1 MIKIFRNIRKSLIM
15 ENKTSKYLKYAI
27 GEIVLVVIGILIALQ
42 INNLNEE
49 RKEFNKSKIYR
60 DKIINDLI
68 ADTLNV
74 NTLIKF
80 CLDMEMKADRYFSY
94 FNQGHFDLDK
104 LIDSSKKVG
113 LDFMRYFPVKYTYL
127 DMQSSGN
134 SNLLND
140 KQKNALFE
148 LFETQDQLQIIVEKN
163 IVGILNQTDL
173 RDNILG
179 YPDDFYAKIGIVAN
193 HEDKAQWLLHQ
204 HLNFRKRLAMYGF
217 IRRYGQTIKEQSK
230 KAILILQDS
239 SNL

>member
-1 MIKIFRNIRKSLIM
+1 M

-49 RKEFNKSKIYR
+49 RKEGNKSKIYR

-74 NTLIKF
+74 NTLIKI
-80 CLDMEMKADRYFSY
+80 CRDMEKKGEGYFSY
-94 FNQGHFDLDK
+94 FNQGHIDLDK
-104 LIDSSKKVG
+104 LIDSSKKVDM
-113 LDFMRYFPVKYTYL
+113 DFFRYFPVNYTYL

-163 IVGILNQTDL
+163 IVGTRNQIDL
-173 RDNILG
+173 RDNVLG
-179 YPDDFYAKIGIVAN
+179 YPDDFYSKIGVVASN
-193 HEDKAQWLLHQ
+193 EDKAQWLLHQ
-204 HLNFRKRLAMYGF
+204 HLNFRLRLSMYAY
-217 IRRYGQTIKEQSK
+217 IRSFGQTIKEQSK
-230 KAILILQDS
+230 KAILKLKNS
-239 SNL
+239 SDL